1 MGVLLIDKSS
11 LSDGLAYHRIHRV
24 RSQSADLS
32 GVRDALVTDAVFP
45 DAVFPDAVFPDAV
58 FPDAVQVAHGSLLDE
73 KKLPRIH
80 KGPNDISISS
90 SALSLHLPHGRFS
103 IRGIGPAAENGHEN
117 IVNL

>member
-32 GVRDALVTDAVFP
+32 VVRDPLVTDV
-45 DAVFPDAVFPDAV
+45 V

-73 KKLPRIH
+73 KKLARIH

>member
-32 GVRDALVTDAVFP
+32 GVCDVVFP
-45 DAVFPDAVFPDAV
+45 DVV

-73 KKLPRIH
+73 KKLTRIH

>member
-32 GVRDALVTDAVFP
+32 GVCDAVVTDVVVT
-45 DAVFPDAVFPDAV
+45 DVVV
-58 FPDAVQVAHGSLLDE
+58 TDAVQVAHGSLLDE
-73 KKLPRIH
+73 KKLTRIH

>member
-32 GVRDALVTDAVFP
+32 GVCDVVVTDV
-45 DAVFPDAVFPDAV
+45 VVT
-58 FPDAVQVAHGSLLDE
+58 DAVQVAHGSLLDE
-73 KKLPRIH
+73 KKLTRIH

>member
-32 GVRDALVTDAVFP
+32 GVRDALVT
-45 DAVFPDAVFPDAV
+45 DAVFPDAV

>member
-32 GVRDALVTDAVFP
+32 GVCDAVVTDVVVT
-45 DAVFPDAVFPDAV
+45 DVVVTDVV
-58 FPDAVQVAHGSLLDE
+58 VTDAVQVAHGSLLDE
-73 KKLPRIH
+73 KKLTRIH

>member
-32 GVRDALVTDAVFP
+32 GVRDTVVTDAV
-45 DAVFPDAVFPDAV
+45 VTDAV

-73 KKLPRIH
+73 KKLTRIH
-80 KGPNDISISS
+80 KGPNDSSISS

-103 IRGIGPAAENGHEN
+103 IRGIGSAAENGHEN

>member
-32 GVRDALVTDAVFP
+32 GVRDAVVTDAVFP
-45 DAVFPDAVFPDAV
+45 DAVFT
-58 FPDAVQVAHGSLLDE
+58 DAVQVAHGSLLDE
-73 KKLPRIH
+73 KKLTRIH

>member
-32 GVRDALVTDAVFP
+32 GVCDAVVTDAVVT
-45 DAVFPDAVFPDAV
+45 DVVV
-58 FPDAVQVAHGSLLDE
+58 TDAVQLAHGSLLDE
-73 KKLPRIH
+73 KKLARIH

>member
-45 DAVFPDAVFPDAV
+45 DAI

>member
-45 DAVFPDAVFPDAV
+45 DAVFPDAV
-58 FPDAVQVAHGSLLDE
+58 QVAHGSLLDE
-73 KKLPRIH
+73 KKLTRIH